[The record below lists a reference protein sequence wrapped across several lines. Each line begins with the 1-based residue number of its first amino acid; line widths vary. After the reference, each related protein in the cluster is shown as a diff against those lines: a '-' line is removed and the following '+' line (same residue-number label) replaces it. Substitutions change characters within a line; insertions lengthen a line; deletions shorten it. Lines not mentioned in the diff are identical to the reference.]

1 MIKSKKKAMK
11 PPEGKRAPR
20 ADPYLMANVSPKRTG
35 LPFVVWI
42 SMNPGGPH
50 DVWVKVSRS
59 PRVHHSESV
68 TVAIRPDVRVVGGG
82 KLSAS
87 DLSILR
93 KWVELNRDVIIR
105 HWDGDI
111 EDTQDALDALKPLM
125 STVGD

>member
-1 MIKSKKKAMK
+1 
-11 PPEGKRAPR
+11 
-20 ADPYLMANVSPKRTG
+20 
-35 LPFVVWI
+35 
-42 SMNPGGPH
+42 
-50 DVWVKVSRS
+50 
-59 PRVHHSESV
+59 VHHSEWV
-68 TVAIRPDVRVVGGG
+68 TVAIRPEVHVVGGG
-82 KLSAS
+82 RLSAS